1 MPQQLKDVLNWIKEN
16 VLAVLIASF
25 VIPGTLAVFNQ
36 QAEVTKAIYETDYK
50 AAKAKFLE
58 CNNLNT
64 DYLSA
69 ATTNAGTALVLQEH
83 FNVESIAKYGASE
96 VYFVAFKG
104 TMDGYQKSLERVG
117 DLFSKTSRCYADL
130 NALYENLALTLN
142 LNAELQDTKNR
153 VAEQI
158 VTLTAKRDAIAKDLQ
173 KRADPNAMFRA
184 MITGD
189 SKAAMSLMQT
199 ANFGDLAKLQSG
211 NIELE
216 TAIHA
221 QQQTQFNELNAM
233 FSGELSKR
241 FHRGLLSYF
250 WSLFRI

>member
-1 MPQQLKDVLNWIKEN
+1 MPQQLKDALNWIKDN

-25 VIPGTLAVFNQ
+25 VIPGALAVFNQ

-50 AAKAKFLE
+50 VAKAKFLE
-58 CNNLNT
+58 CSNLHS
-64 DYLSA
+64 DYLSS
-69 ATTNAGTALVLQEH
+69 ATTNAGTALVLQEN
-83 FNVESIAKYGASE
+83 FNVESIAQYGASE
-96 VYFVAFKG
+96 LYFAAFKG
-104 TMDGYQKSLERVG
+104 TMEGYQKSLERVG
-117 DLFSKTSRCYADL
+117 DLFVKTSRCYADL

-142 LNAELQDTKNR
+142 LNAELQDVKKR
-153 VAEQI
+153 EAEKI
-158 VTLTAKRDAIAKDLQ
+158 ATLTARRDAIAKDLL
-173 KRADPNAMFRA
+173 KRADANAMFRA

-211 NIELE
+211 NIDVEA
-216 TAIHA
+216 AIHA
-221 QQQTQFNELNAM
+221 QLQTQFNELNTI